1 MGLHSS
7 FDTQRGI
14 DYLMRLKK
22 LGLSILLFST
32 ALVTAGV
39 TTQANASASSSDPS
53 AVTSTADTTTSDAT
67 HGVIDGT
74 STVWAEL
81 PAGSV
86 ALLHSGQLPIYND
99 DGVQSDTVT
108 ISPDGATNNVS
119 RIAINLDPDNTN
131 NLFLQYQNNSSDPNK
146 WVKISSNV
154 FLFIGGSS
162 DMLTDEGGLTPTNLV
177 VNFTDQDGKSIQ
189 KSIVLPISSETDQRV
204 SYMNDN
210 IATVMKTLHN
220 DLTQVTYNIDGYT
233 PRATDPVTSD
243 GDYTTTFHYVK
254 KSTPVTPGGNTTDNT
269 TSNTTSAAD
278 SSSTSSEPSSS
289 EQPAAQPAP
298 VKETAVY
305 ATKAIGLY
313 KTPTFTKA
321 NRQHFYAKQ
330 SRTNRPQFVVT
341 GYARS
346 KNGLLRYRVRDVHH
360 AQWQGYITAN
370 SAYVAHTYYQT
381 NPKTVKVLSRHGIN
395 AYNRASLK
403 GKAVKHYA
411 RGTSLKIKAV
421 KSYHLTNRFM
431 LPNGHYIS
439 ANKTLV
445 IEK

>member
-1 MGLHSS
+1 MK
-7 FDTQRGI
+7 
-14 DYLMRLKK
+14 LKK
-22 LGLSILLFST
+22 LGLSVLLFST

-39 TTQANASASSSDPS
+39 TTQANASVSSSNPS
-53 AVTSTADTTTSDAT
+53 SVTNVANASTSDAT

-86 ALLHSGQLPIYND
+86 ALLYSGQLPIYND
-99 DGVQSDTVT
+99 DGVQSDVVT
-108 ISPDGATNNVS
+108 ISPGGATNNVS
-119 RIAINLDPDNTN
+119 RIAINLDPDKTD

-146 WVKISSNV
+146 WIKLNSKVSLI
-154 FLFIGGSS
+154 IGDSGNTLDS
-162 DMLTDEGGLTPTNLV
+162 TGRFGPINFT
-177 VNFTDQDGKSIQ
+177 VNFVGQDGKPVQ
-189 KSIVLPISSETDQRV
+189 KAMVIPINSYETDPAPSSFVDDSIRTA
-204 SYMNDN
+204 MTN
-210 IATVMKTLHN
+210 IHN

-243 GDYTTTFHYVK
+243 GDYTTTFHYIK
-254 KSTPVTPGGNTTDNT
+254 KSAPVTPGGNTTDNT

-278 SSSTSSEPSSS
+278 SSSTSSESSSS
-289 EQPAAQPAP
+289 EQPASQPAP
-298 VKETAVY
+298 VKETTVY

-321 NRQHFYAKQ
+321 NRQHFYAKK

-370 SAYVAHTYYQT
+370 SAYVTNTYYQT

-395 AYNRASLK
+395 AYNHTSLK

-411 RGTSLKIKAV
+411 RGTSLKVKAV

-431 LPNGHYIS
+431 LPNGYYIS

-445 IEK
+445 IKK